1 MIELDF
7 STGFALYVIAWFI
20 LLAILW
26 GRELWREKIYDWALS
41 EGHVCICDNCR
52 FAFLIKPG
60 ESVARCSKC
69 NEMCT
74 IRKRY

>member
-1 MIELDF
+1 MISLDF
-7 STGFALYVIAWFI
+7 ASGFALYLFVWFVILTF
-20 LLAILW
+20 LW
-26 GRELWREKIYDWALS
+26 GRELWRDKIHDWALS
-41 EGHVCICDNCR
+41 EGRVCICDNCR